1 MKFALDIGN
10 SAVKGAVLAND
21 NSYIASIYNP
31 SAVATIADPRHI
43 SYTSEL
49 DTFIQSSV
57 AH

>member
-43 SYTSEL
+43 SYK
-49 DTFIQSSV
+49 SSV